1 MDVFTFWTVRWTK
14 QPHLISWSFKASHF
28 VCTWNCQV
36 IATKAKWWGSN
47 ADIQRSAGRKQKVS
61 FIMSKCANN
70 KMATKGQERKIS
82 KENKIEEQMRNAQ
95 GTGTGVQ
102 GRSQI
107 NQQRGEGEQHRLK
120 HTLHQLEAEVQVEER
135 HWEQGSAN
143 QANWRQVWGGIRL
156 RRRREHRGAG
166 SMRR

>member
-1 MDVFTFWTVRWTK
+1 
-14 QPHLISWSFKASHF
+14 
-28 VCTWNCQV
+28 
-36 IATKAKWWGSN
+36 
-47 ADIQRSAGRKQKVS
+47 
-61 FIMSKCANN
+61 MSKCANN

-82 KENKIEEQMRNAQ
+82 KEDKIEEQMRNAQ

-120 HTLHQLEAEVQVEER
+120 HTLHQHEAEVQVEER

-143 QANWRQVWGGIRL
+143 QANWRQV
-156 RRRREHRGAG
+156 
-166 SMRR
+166 